1 MLPTFVYGTLMSNEV
16 LQGLLGRVPT
26 IISPAFLLGYH
37 RFPVENQCFP
47 GVVKS
52 EDFSTLPDGKL
63 LDDIFVSV
71 SPEQLPIQCD
81 NFPVVEG
88 KLLVGLTTKEMEVL
102 DWFEEVDIMYKR
114 ITVRVA
120 VKEGHLASITWSHVD
135 ATAYVWLLGD
145 EQKTQCVLNTSSK
158 WCYNTFRDKNL
169 KNYLLETVSKF
180 RKDLDQLKTE
190 MIDNSHEASS
200 KQNL

>member
-1 MLPTFVYGTLMSNEV
+1 VDRVYP
-16 LQGLLGRVPT
+16 GL
-26 IISPAFLLGYH
+26 
-37 RFPVENQCFP
+37 
-47 GVVKS
+47 VKS
-52 EDFSTLPDGKL
+52 KDSSTLPDEKL
-63 LDDIFVSV
+63 LDDIFSSV

-81 NFPVVEG
+81 NFPIVEG

-114 ITVRVA
+114 ITVRVT
-120 VKEGHLASITWSHVD
+120 VKEGNLANITWSHVD
-135 ATAYVWLLGD
+135 ANAYVWLLGD

-169 KNYLLETVSKF
+169 NNYLLETVSKF
-180 RKDLDQLKTE
+180 RKDLDRLKTE
-190 MIDNSHEASS
+190 MIDNSHETSS